1 MKASFLTN
9 SKTCVNPNYIPP
21 ASTFAPEKHEEIY
34 GKNKHMLHVQFYS
47 DKKINGDILWD
58 KIKDALLS
66 YAISADDELLVVN
79 AIVEEE

>member
-21 ASTFAPEKHEEIY
+21 ASTFVSEEHKKI
-34 GKNKHMLHVQFYS
+34 GDKNKHMLHVQFYS

-58 KIKDALLS
+58 KIKDALLL
-66 YAISADDELLVVN
+66 YAINTDDELLVVE
-79 AIVEEE
+79 AIVEDE